1 MRSPYEVLGVS
12 PQTPEEG
19 IKKAYHKL
27 AMKHHP
33 DKGGDPETFKE
44 INDAYE
50 KTQKP
55 SSAETPFNNHDIFSQ
70 FFKGFQ
76 QMRHVVDVPM
86 TLEEMFMGKKF
97 KVNGHEVIVPPK
109 TPLTTRIEI
118 PGMNLTVQLRM
129 QKHPVFQVENGT
141 FNLIYKQSISLCE
154 ALLGFKGRIKHPDK
168 SMFFVETQSNLII
181 GQHQTM
187 RIPGK
192 GIPCNQR
199 GGMSEMIVVFD
210 IHMPTDIDVSKYSI
224 VIKEMLRFDVPELV
238 ANEGEEVIS
247 LK

>member
-12 PQTPEEG
+12 PETSEDC

-44 INDAYE
+44 INDAFE
-50 KTQKP
+50 KTRKP
-55 SSAETPFNNHDIFSQ
+55 PISHDIFAQ
-70 FFKGFQ
+70 MFRGFQ
-76 QMRHVVDVPM
+76 QMRHIVDVPM
-86 TLEEMFMGKKF
+86 TLEDLFVIKKF
-97 KVNGHEVIVPPK
+97 KINGHEVVIPPK

-118 PGMNLTVQLRM
+118 PGMNVTVQLRV
-129 QKHPVFQVENGT
+129 QKHPIFQVENGT

-154 ALLGFKGRIKHPDK
+154 ALLGFKGRIKHPNK
-168 SMFFVETQSNLII
+168 SMFFVKTQPNIII

-210 IHMPTDIDVSKYSI
+210 IHMPTDIDVSKYTT
-224 VIKEMLRFDVPELV
+224 VIKEMLHFDVPELV
-238 ANEGEEVIS
+238 ANEGEEVVS